1 LAEPGSTASR
11 PERRRVY
18 LMRHGAVAYFADDG
32 TPEFPNTVPLT
43 DEGRVQAAAARELL
57 AGISFGRVIASGLP
71 RTLETA
77 AIVAPEHEIE
87 VWPEL
92 EELRGDRL
100 DAIPEEEL
108 EEAFVHA
115 FRGIV
120 PNGKRFLGGE
130 TIGELFDRVLPAL
143 ERLREDTTW
152 DTVLLVLHG
161 AVNRAILS
169 YALTGQR
176 MFLGHF
182 EQAAGCVNVLDVGD
196 EWIVRAVGI
205 NPTDPA
211 HRATRQ
217 TTMEGYWER
226 FRGA

>member
-1 LAEPGSTASR
+1 
-11 PERRRVY
+11 
-18 LMRHGAVAYFADDG
+18 MRHGAVSYFDEAGAPFRPD
-32 TPEFPNTVPLT
+32 TVPLT
-43 DEGRVQAAAARELL
+43 DEGRAQAEAARELL
-57 AGISFGRVIASGLP
+57 SGIAFDRVIASGLI
-71 RTLETA
+71 RTMETA
-77 AIVAPEHEIE
+77 TIVAPGHEIE

-92 EELRGDRL
+92 EELRGERL
-100 DAIPEEEL
+100 ESIPADQL

-115 FRGIV
+115 FRGVV
-120 PNGKRFLGGE
+120 PNEKRFLGGE

-143 ERLREDTTW
+143 DRLVADETW

-169 YALTGQR
+169 HALTGQR

-196 EWIVRAVGI
+196 GWIVRGVGI
-205 NPTDPA
+205 SPTDPA
-211 HRATRQ
+211 HRATRK

-226 FRGA
+226 YRGLTEG

>member
-1 LAEPGSTASR
+1 
-11 PERRRVY
+11 
-18 LMRHGAVAYFADDG
+18 MRHGAVSYFADDG
-32 TPEFPNTVPLT
+32 TPEFPHTVPLT
-43 DEGRVQAAAARELL
+43 DEGRAQAAAARELL
-57 AGISFGRVIASGLP
+57 ADIAFDRVIASGLP
-71 RTLETA
+71 RTMETA
-77 AIVAPEHEIE
+77 AIVAPGREIE

-100 DAIPEEEL
+100 DAISEEEL

-115 FRGIV
+115 FRGVV
-120 PNGKRFLGGE
+120 PNEKRFLGGE
-130 TIGELFDRVLPAL
+130 TIGALFDRVLPAL
-143 ERLREDTTW
+143 ERLVDDRTW
-152 DTVLLVLHG
+152 DIVLLVLHG

-176 MFLGHF
+176 TFLGHF

-205 NPTDPA
+205 SPTDPA
-211 HRATRQ
+211 HLATRK

-226 FRGA
+226 YRGQRPR